1 MTFTKTDHR
10 ASMAAKMYQIQNGK
24 IMPVSDW
31 IELPRDMEYF
41 GK

>member
-1 MTFTKTDHR
+1 
-10 ASMAAKMYQIQNGK
+10 MAAKIYQVQGGK